1 MNSSVSA
8 HTRTVSI
15 GAERTIIESF
25 DREFAQLDFRA
36 RSLVNATPFE
46 RFYQVPDADGFGS
59 HSIGELILRSAGVVE
74 QTCGGITSNLWDDP
88 FEWTLPET
96 LSTPSLVIEYLDEVE
111 ETRKKAFAR
120 FLDDSDLV
128 KLIGVPSGDPQPLV
142 NVLLDTLL
150 RAAGYQ
156 ARVTV
161 ILALM
166 AKVRTSEFLI

>member
-8 HTRTVSI
+8 STRTVSVP
-15 GAERTIIESF
+15 ERTIIESF
-25 DREFAQLDFRA
+25 EHEFAQLDLRA
-36 RSLVNATPFE
+36 RSLINSTPFE
-46 RFYQVPDADGFGS
+46 RFYEVPDAEVSS
-59 HSIGELILRSAGVVE
+59 HSIGELVLRSMGVVE

-120 FLDDSDLV
+120 FLDDGDLV
-128 KLIGVPSGDPQPLV
+128 KLIGVPSGDPRPLV

-166 AKVRTSEFLI
+166 AKVRTSEF

>member
-8 HTRTVSI
+8 DTRTVSTVP
-15 GAERTIIESF
+15 ERAIIESF
-25 DREFAQLDFRA
+25 DHEFARLDLRA
-36 RSLVNATPFE
+36 RSLVNSTPFE
-46 RFYQVPDADGFGS
+46 RFYEAPDPEWFS
-59 HSIGELILRSAGVVE
+59 PSIGELILRSAGVVE

-120 FLDDSDLV
+120 FLADCDLV

-142 NVLLDTLL
+142 SVLLDTLL
-150 RAAGYQ
+150 RATGYQ

-161 ILALM
+161 ILAVM
-166 AKVRTSEFLI
+166 ANVRTSEF

>member
-8 HTRTVSI
+8 STRTVSVP
-15 GAERTIIESF
+15 ERTIIESF
-25 DREFAQLDFRA
+25 EHEFAQLDLRA
-36 RSLVNATPFE
+36 RSLINSTPFE
-46 RFYQVPDADGFGS
+46 RFYEVPDAEVSS
-59 HSIGELILRSAGVVE
+59 HSIGELVLRSMGVVE

-96 LSTPSLVIEYLDEVE
+96 LSTPGLVIEYLDEVE

-120 FLDDSDLV
+120 FLDDGDLV
-128 KLIGVPSGDPQPLV
+128 KLIGVPSGDPRPLV

-166 AKVRTSEFLI
+166 AKVRTSEF

>member
-1 MNSSVSA
+1 MSSSVSA
-8 HTRTVSI
+8 HTRTVSTVP
-15 GAERTIIESF
+15 ERTIIESF
-25 DREFAQLDFRA
+25 DREFAQLDLRA
-36 RSLVNATPFE
+36 RSLVNSTPFE
-46 RFYQVPDADGFGS
+46 RFYEVPETEGFSS

-74 QTCGGITSNLWDDP
+74 QTCGGISSNLWDDP

-120 FLDDSDLV
+120 FLGDGDLV
-128 KLIGVPSGDPQPLV
+128 KLIGVPSGDPQPIV

-161 ILALM
+161 ILSLM
-166 AKVRTSEFLI
+166 AKVRTSEF

>member
-1 MNSSVSA
+1 M
-8 HTRTVSI
+8 
-15 GAERTIIESF
+15 
-25 DREFAQLDFRA
+25 
-36 RSLVNATPFE
+36 
-46 RFYQVPDADGFGS
+46 
-59 HSIGELILRSAGVVE
+59 E
-74 QTCGGITSNLWDDP
+74 QTCGGISSNLWDDP

-111 ETRKKAFAR
+111 DTRKKAFAR

-161 ILALM
+161 ILALV
-166 AKVRTSEFLI
+166 AK

>member
-1 MNSSVSA
+1 MDSSVSA
-8 HTRTVSI
+8 HTRTVPTV
-15 GAERTIIESF
+15 AERTIVESF

-46 RFYQVPDADGFGS
+46 RFYEVPDAEGFSS
-59 HSIGELILRSAGVVE
+59 HSIGELILRGAGVVE

-96 LSTPSLVIEYLDEVE
+96 LSTPGLVIEYLDEVE
-111 ETRKKAFAR
+111 ETRKQAFAR

-128 KLIGVPSGDPQPLV
+128 KLIGVPSDVPQPLV

-166 AKVRTSEFLI
+166 AKVRTSEF